1 MDEKY
6 PVNDQGVPDKIH
18 CQRHAEASYYFAY
31 DTAKSFDKLYNPKSY
46 FNQKFSK
53 YWQKIA

>member
-1 MDEKY
+1 M
-6 PVNDQGVPDKIH
+6 NDQGVPDKIH

-46 FNQKFSK
+46 FNQKFSQ